1 MTHDPDTRPHPD
13 RDDGPSDPSPP
24 QAPPGKPALLLRAGR
39 VAWAVVGV
47 LVLLVVAGLVA
58 GRLTLV
64 VVPLVLALF
73 PAALLEPVTRRLKRV
88 GLPPA
93 LASLLT
99 IVGGLAVLTAVVALM
114 VPAVAAELPAMAESF
129 GTGVDELVQAVPF
142 DIGGTDELI
151 DRARQQLGNANEVAG
166 TAIGAAAA
174 VVEGAAGLVFGLVA
188 LFFYLKDG
196 GRIAEGIGDLLPERA
211 RTHAAVMSARVWT
224 TIGRYFRGQLLIA
237 LADAVLIGLGLL
249 ILGIPLAL
257 PLAVL
262 IFFGG
267 LFPIVGAV
275 VAGAVAVLVALADAG
290 LARALA
296 VLAVVVG
303 VQQLEGNVLQPLV
316 LGRAISLHPLMVLVA
331 ITAGGVTLGVLGAFL
346 AVPVAASIARVVDY
360 LRGRDGE
367 VEDDDPPDRESEAS
381 PVMASNS

>member
-1 MTHDPDTRPHPD
+1 MAHDPDTRPHSD
-13 RDDGPSDPSPP
+13 RGDEPSGLSQQQASPE
-24 QAPPGKPALLLRAGR
+24 GPALLLRAGR
-39 VAWAVVGV
+39 VAWAAVGV
-47 LVLLVVAGLVA
+47 LVLVVAAGLVA

-99 IVGGLAVLTAVVALM
+99 IVGGLLALTAVVALM
-114 VPAVAAELPAMAESF
+114 VPAVAAELPAMAQSLE
-129 GTGVDELVQAVPF
+129 TGVDELVQAVPF
-142 DIGGTDELI
+142 DIGGTSDLL
-151 DRARQQLGNANEVAG
+151 DRARQQLGNANEIAG
-166 TAIGAAAA
+166 TAIGAATA
-174 VVEGAAGLVFGLVA
+174 VVEGAAGLLFGLVA

-196 GRIAEGIGDLLPERA
+196 GRIARGIGDLLPERA
-211 RTHAAVMSARVWT
+211 RTHAGTMSARVWT
-224 TIGRYFRGQLLIA
+224 TIGRYFQGQLLIA
-237 LADAVLIGLGLL
+237 LADAVLIGLGLV

-303 VQQLEGNVLQPLV
+303 VQQLEGNILAPLV
-316 LGRAISLHPLMVLVA
+316 LGRAISLHPLVVLVA
-331 ITAGGVTLGVLGAFL
+331 ITAGAVTLGVLGAFL

-367 VEDDDPPDRESEAS
+367 VEDDDSPARESEAS
-381 PVMASNS
+381 RVMASNS